1 MSTGTGPRTDAAVEP
16 ARPHDVDAIL
26 ALRTSLEDW
35 MARAGVVQWPRGSLP
50 RERVEAQLAAGEWHV
65 VRGAPGEVVGTLR
78 LLWSDPE
85 FWGDDDAPAVYV
97 HGLMSARSRRGSG
110 LGRAL
115 LDWAAER
122 GRDAGVGLF
131 RLDCRDTNPAL
142 RAYYEAYGFTAVGHR
157 DFATFRAVL
166 LQKPLDGPSASA

>member
-1 MSTGTGPRTDAAVEP
+1 MSADPATAVHVEP
-16 ARPHDVDAIL
+16 ARPDDVGAIL

-35 MARAGVVQWPRGSLP
+35 MADTGVVQWPRGSLP

-85 FWGDDDAPAVYV
+85 FWGDDDTPAVYV

-122 GRDAGVGLF
+122 GREAGVGLF

-142 RAYYEAYGFTAVGHR
+142 RAYYEGYGFTPVGR
-157 DFATFRAVL
+157 REFPTFSAVL
-166 LQKPLDGPSASA
+166 LQKPLAG